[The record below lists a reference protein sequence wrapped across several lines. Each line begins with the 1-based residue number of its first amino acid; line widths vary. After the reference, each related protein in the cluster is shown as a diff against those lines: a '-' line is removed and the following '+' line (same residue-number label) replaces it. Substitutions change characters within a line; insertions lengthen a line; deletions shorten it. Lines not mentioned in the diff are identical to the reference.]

1 MKIDDRKRFI
11 KRILMTVF
19 GVLVLGVAVGF
30 LDYSDFGLDPFQTF
44 AHGIG
49 LHVPLQYGTTYM
61 IISII
66 EIIVIFFVDKKK
78 IGLGTLINLFLLGYV
93 VDYSSKVIKVMFD
106 SLGGGMVFRIISMV
120 IGVVVLCLCAAIYFT
135 ADMGVST
142 HDAVSLIISEK
153 QSKIKYSWLRMI
165 NDLLCV
171 LIGFLLGQKFGV
183 GTIISG
189 FFTGPL
195 IAFFRKHVSD
205 PMLNGKEKK

>member
-1 MKIDDRKRFI
+1 MKIENKKLFI

-44 AHGIG
+44 AHGVG
-49 LHVPLQYGTTYM
+49 LHVPLQFGTTYM

-66 EIIVIFFVDKKK
+66 EIIVIFIVDRKK

-93 VDYSSKVIKVMFD
+93 VDYSAKLIKIVFD
-106 SLGGGMVFRIISMV
+106 GFGGGMVFRIISMV
-120 IGVVVLCLCAAIYFT
+120 IGIVLLCFCAAVYFS

-153 QSKIKYSWLRMI
+153 QNKIKYSWLRVI

-205 PMLNGKEKK
+205 PMVKGKTD